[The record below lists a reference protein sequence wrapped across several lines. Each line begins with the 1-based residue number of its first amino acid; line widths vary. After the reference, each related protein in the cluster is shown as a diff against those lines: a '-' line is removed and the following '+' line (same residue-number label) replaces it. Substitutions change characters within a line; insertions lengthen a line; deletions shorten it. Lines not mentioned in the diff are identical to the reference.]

1 MLDDS
6 LQSKAYQAI
15 RTKIIHCELEPGRRL
30 SAVGLE
36 KEMGIGRTPVRE
48 SFVRLR
54 EQGLVET
61 RPKSGTYVS
70 RIDLSSAEDARFLRE
85 TVERSVL
92 VRCCSAATGEDLA
105 QLEELLASTR
115 TIPSS
120 SAAATARTFFDLD
133 NKFHESLYRIAG
145 RSRVWQWLNTVNTH
159 LERFRWLRVTS
170 EDLDLGPII
179 DQHERMLHAVSQGNT
194 DDASLLADMHL
205 HLMLDEKDSVIRR
218 FPDYFEPLP

>member
-6 LQSKAYQAI
+6 LQSQAYEAI
-15 RTKIIHCELEPGRRL
+15 RAKIIYCELEPGRRL

-36 KEMGIGRTPVRE
+36 KAMGIGRTPIRE

-70 RIDLSSAEDARFLRE
+70 RIDLSSAEDARFLRKG
-85 TVERSVL
+85 VERSVL
-92 VRCCSAATGEDLA
+92 VRCCSAATEEDLA
-105 QLEELLASTR
+105 QLEGLLSRTR
-115 TIPSS
+115 LAPC
-120 SAAATARTFFDLD
+120 ADGKQAMRAFFDLD
-133 NKFHESLYRIAG
+133 NAFHESLYRIAG

-159 LERFRWLRVTS
+159 LERYRWLRVMS
-170 EDLDLGPII
+170 EELDLAPIM
-179 DQHERMLHAVSQGNT
+179 DQHERMLAAIAQGNT

-205 HLMLDEKDSVIRR
+205 HLMLEEKSAVLQHY
-218 FPDYFEPLP
+218 PDYFEPLP

>member
-6 LQSKAYQAI
+6 LQSQAYETI

-36 KEMGIGRTPVRE
+36 KEMGIGRTPIRE

-92 VRCCSAATGEDLA
+92 VRCCSAATKDDLA
-105 QLEELLASTR
+105 QLEELLAR
-115 TIPSS
+115 
-120 SAAATARTFFDLD
+120 ARTTPLANDGQAAHVFFDLD
-133 NKFHESLYRIAG
+133 NRFHESLYRIAG
-145 RSRVWQWLNTVNTH
+145 RSRVWRWLNTVNTH
-159 LERFRWLRVTS
+159 LERFRWLRITS
-170 EDLDLGPII
+170 EDLDLSPII
-179 DQHERMLHAVSQGNT
+179 DQHERMLCAVAQGNT